1 MNEVEEDGRAVIAD
15 ERSVTIASAPEAVE
29 AASAQGH
36 RSGAGIDPAFYRGR
50 GVEWVRPTDL
60 MVRGGSRVAGAGIN
74 FQAELRL
81 RTYKATATIAR
92 GIAER
97 ARHLPPL
104 SAFGH
109 GSSRR
114 GAERGA
120 IGTP

>member
-1 MNEVEEDGRAVIAD
+1 MSEEEKDGAAVAAS
-15 ERSVTIASAPEAVE
+15 ENSVRTTSAPEAVE
-29 AASAQGH
+29 AASVQSH
-36 RSGAGIDPAFYRGR
+36 SRSTGIDPAFYRGR

-60 MVRGGSRVAGAGIN
+60 IARGGSRVAGAGFN
-74 FQAELRL
+74 FQTELRR
-81 RTYKATATIAR
+81 RTYQATATSAR

-109 GSSRR
+109 GISRR
-114 GAERGA
+114 GSERGA

>member
-1 MNEVEEDGRAVIAD
+1 MSEEETDGAAVAAS
-15 ERSVTIASAPEAVE
+15 ENSVRTTSAPEAVE

-74 FQAELRL
+74 FQAELRR
-81 RTYKATATIAR
+81 RTYQATATSAR

-109 GSSRR
+109 GSSPR

>member
-1 MNEVEEDGRAVIAD
+1 MSKVEKEDAAVVAG
-15 ERSVTIASAPEAVE
+15 ESSVKMTSTLQAVE
-29 AASAQGH
+29 AASVQGH
-36 RSGAGIDPAFYRGR
+36 SRSAGINPEFYRGR

-74 FQAELRL
+74 FQTELRR
-81 RTYKATATIAR
+81 RTYQATATSAR

-97 ARHLPPL
+97 ARRLPPI

-114 GAERGA
+114 GAERSA

>member
-1 MNEVEEDGRAVIAD
+1 MNEREKDGAAVAAS
-15 ERSVTIASAPEAVE
+15 ENSVRTTSVPEAVE
-29 AASAQGH
+29 AASVQGH
-36 RSGAGIDPAFYRGR
+36 SRSAGIDPAFYRGR
-50 GVEWVRPTDL
+50 GIEWVRPTDL
-60 MVRGGSRVAGAGIN
+60 MMRGGSRVAGAGIN
-74 FQAELRL
+74 FQTELHR
-81 RTYKATATIAR
+81 RAYQATATSAR

>member
-1 MNEVEEDGRAVIAD
+1 MNEVEEDGAAVAAS
-15 ERSVTIASAPEAVE
+15 ENSVRTTSAPEAVE
-29 AASAQGH
+29 AASVQGH
-36 RSGAGIDPAFYRGR
+36 GRSAGTNPAFYRGR

-74 FQAELRL
+74 FQAELRR
-81 RTYKATATIAR
+81 RTYQATATSAR

>member
-1 MNEVEEDGRAVIAD
+1 MSEEGKDSAAVAAS
-15 ERSVTIASAPEAVE
+15 ENSLRTTSAPEAVE
-29 AASAQGH
+29 AASVQGH
-36 RSGAGIDPAFYRGR
+36 HNGAGSDPAFYRGR

-74 FQAELRL
+74 FQAELRR
-81 RTYKATATIAR
+81 RTYQATATSAR

-109 GSSRR
+109 GSSRQ

>member
-1 MNEVEEDGRAVIAD
+1 MNEVAEDGRAVVAD
-15 ERSVTIASAPEAVE
+15 ERSVTMASAPEAVE
-29 AASAQGH
+29 AASVQGH
-36 RSGAGIDPAFYRGR
+36 RNGAGIDPALYRGR

-74 FQAELRL
+74 FQAELRR
-81 RTYKATATIAR
+81 RTYQATATSAR

-109 GSSRR
+109 GISRR
-114 GAERGA
+114 GSERGA

>member
-1 MNEVEEDGRAVIAD
+1 MSEQEKDGAAVAAS
-15 ERSVTIASAPEAVE
+15 ENSVRTTSAPEAVE
-29 AASAQGH
+29 AASVQGH
-36 RSGAGIDPAFYRGR
+36 GRSAGINPAFYRGR
-50 GVEWVRPTDL
+50 GVDWVRPTDL

-74 FQAELRL
+74 FQAELRR
-81 RTYKATATIAR
+81 RTYQATATSAR

>member
-1 MNEVEEDGRAVIAD
+1 MNDVEKDGRAVVAD
-15 ERSVTIASAPEAVE
+15 EHSVTVASAPETVE
-29 AASAQGH
+29 AASVRGH
-36 RSGAGIDPAFYRGR
+36 RNGAGIDPAFYRGR

-74 FQAELRL
+74 FQAELRR
-81 RTYKATATIAR
+81 RTYQATATSAR
-92 GIAER
+92 GVAER
-97 ARHLPPL
+97 ARRLPPL

>member
-1 MNEVEEDGRAVIAD
+1 MGEVEKDGTAVVAD
-15 ERSVTIASAPEAVE
+15 EPSVKMASTPEAVE
-29 AASAQGH
+29 ATSIQPH
-36 RSGAGIDPAFYRGR
+36 RSGTGIDPAFYRGR

-60 MVRGGSRVAGAGIN
+60 MVRGGSRAAGAGIN
-74 FQAELRL
+74 FQAELRR
-81 RTYKATATIAR
+81 RTYQVAATGAR

-114 GAERGA
+114 GPERGA

>member
-1 MNEVEEDGRAVIAD
+1 MNEEEKDGAAVAAR
-15 ERSVTIASAPEAVE
+15 ENSVRTTSAPGAVE
-29 AASAQGH
+29 AASVQGH
-36 RSGAGIDPAFYRGR
+36 SRSAGIDPAFYRGR
-50 GVEWVRPTDL
+50 GIEWVRPTDL
-60 MVRGGSRVAGAGIN
+60 MMRGGSRVAGAGIN
-74 FQAELRL
+74 FQTELQR
-81 RTYKATATIAR
+81 RKYQATATSAR

>member
-1 MNEVEEDGRAVIAD
+1 MSEEGKDGAAVAAS
-15 ERSVTIASAPEAVE
+15 ENSVRTTSAPEAVE
-29 AASAQGH
+29 AASVQHH
-36 RSGAGIDPAFYRGR
+36 RSGAGIDPTLYRGR

-74 FQAELRL
+74 FQAELRR
-81 RTYKATATIAR
+81 RTYQATATSAR

>member
-1 MNEVEEDGRAVIAD
+1 MSEEVKDGAAVAAS
-15 ERSVTIASAPEAVE
+15 ENSVRTTSAPEAVE
-29 AASAQGH
+29 AASVQGH
-36 RSGAGIDPAFYRGR
+36 SRSTGIDPAFYRGR

-60 MVRGGSRVAGAGIN
+60 MVRGGSRAAGAGIN
-74 FQAELRL
+74 FQAELRR
-81 RTYKATATIAR
+81 RTYQATATSAR

-120 IGTP
+120 IGTH